1 MRDLLRSINSLSR
14 GRKLAVYSLIVINLL
29 TWLAVCLILASYLA
43 P

>member
-1 MRDLLRSINSLSR
+1 MRDLLRSINNLSR
-14 GRKLAVYSLIVINLL
+14 GRKIAVYSLIVINLL

>member
-1 MRDLLRSINSLSR
+1 MRDLLRSINNLSS
-14 GRKLAVYSLIVINLL
+14 GRKIAVYSLIVINLL

>member
-14 GRKLAVYSLIVINLL
+14 GRKLGVYSLIVINLL